1 MYKKSFAILS
11 FGLIALA
18 LTIECKAEEAAIM
31 RISSPAF
38 EPNTFIPVQFS
49 CQGKGVNPPLII
61 EGAPGE
67 TKSLAL
73 IVDDPDA
80 PGGDFVHWVV
90 YNAPVINRV
99 EENEVFGKPGINS
112 LGKLGYVGPCPPS
125 GTHRYFFKIYA
136 LDTLLNLNAG
146 INKADLESAMA
157 GHILDQ
163 AQLVG
168 LYQKQQQ

>member
-1 MYKKSFAILS
+1 MYKKSFIILLS
-11 FGLIALA
+11 GLILLA
-18 LTIECKAEEAAIM
+18 LSIECKAEEGTNM

-38 EPNTFIPVQFS
+38 EHNAFIPVKFS
-49 CQGKGVNPPLII
+49 CQGKGVNPPLAI
-61 EGAPGE
+61 EGVPKE

-90 YNAPVINRV
+90 YNAPVIGRV
-99 EENEVFGKPGINS
+99 EENSVFGKQGVNS
-112 LGKLGYVGPCPPS
+112 SGRLDYVSPCPPT
-125 GTHRYFFKIYA
+125 GVHRYLFKIYA
-136 LDTLLNLNAG
+136 LDTLLDLKAG
-146 INKADLESAMA
+146 ISKADLESAMV

-168 LYQKQQQ
+168 LYQKK

>member
-1 MYKKSFAILS
+1 
-11 FGLIALA
+11 
-18 LTIECKAEEAAIM
+18 M

-38 EPNTFIPVQFS
+38 EHNAFIPVKFT
-49 CQGKGVNPPLII
+49 CQGKGVNPPLSI
-61 EGAPGE
+61 EGLPKE

-90 YNAPVINRV
+90 YDAPVTSRV
-99 EENEVFGKPGINS
+99 EENSVFGKQGVNS
-112 LGKLGYVGPCPPS
+112 LGKSGYVSPCPPA
-125 GTHRYFFKIYA
+125 GVHRYFFKIYA
-136 LDTLLNLNAG
+136 LDTLLNLKAG
-146 INKADLESAMA
+146 ISKTNLEFAMT

-168 LYQKQQQ
+168 LYQKK